1 MRRADGSPRCPRGKG
16 RKHVADRNLRRAV
29 FLDRDGTL
37 CEEMGYLNHIT
48 RLRIFPFA
56 AAAVRRLNDAGFPVI
71 VVTNQS
77 GAARGIFPESLI
89 AEVHD
94 RIRHDLAVSGARI
107 DAFYACTHRSEDACD
122 CRKPRTG
129 MLERAAREHALALP
143 GSWVVG
149 DRRADVDLARNVG
162 AHSVLVLTGYGRGEY
177 EWHAPGWPYPP
188 DFVADDLAAAVEKI
202 LEWESS
208 ANATAAGHRP
218 AFSNEGSR

>member
-1 MRRADGSPRCPRGKG
+1 MRREDGSPRCPRGKG
-16 RKHVADRNLRRAV
+16 RTSVADRRLRRAV

-71 VVTNQS
+71 VVTNQA
-77 GAARGIFPESLI
+77 GAARGLFPESLI
-89 AEVHD
+89 ADVHD

-107 DAFYACTHRSEDACD
+107 DAFYACIHRAEDACD

-129 MLERAAREHALALP
+129 MLERAAREHSLALP

-149 DRRADVDLARNVG
+149 DRRSEVDLARNAG
-162 AHSVLVLTGYGRGEY
+162 ARSVLVLTGYGRGEF
-177 EWHAPGWPYPP
+177 EWHVPNWPYPP
-188 DFVADDLAAAVEKI
+188 DFVAEDLSSAVETIRTHESAANAAAAGGR
-202 LEWESS
+202 S
-208 ANATAAGHRP
+208 AVSG
-218 AFSNEGSR
+218 EGSR

>member
-1 MRRADGSPRCPRGKG
+1 M
-16 RKHVADRNLRRAV
+16 ADRKTRRAV

-37 CEEMGYLNHIT
+37 CEEVGYLNHIT
-48 RLRIFPFA
+48 RLHIFPFVA
-56 AAAVRRLNDAGFPVI
+56 TAVRRLNDAGFPVI

-107 DAFYACTHRSEDACD
+107 DAFYACPHRSEDGCD

-129 MLERAAREHALALP
+129 LLERAARDHALTLP

-149 DRRADVDLARNVG
+149 DRRADVDLARNAG
-162 AHSVLVLTGYGRGEY
+162 ARSVLVLTGYGRGEF

-188 DFVADDLAAAVEKI
+188 DFVAEDLGAAVEKI
-202 LEWESS
+202 LAHESS
-208 ANATAAGHRP
+208 ASAAAAGGRP
-218 AFSNEGSR
+218 ASSGGGSQ